1 MDEKLEDK
9 EIERN
14 NLNEQ
19 GENNPSQ
26 KVIKQTKDSNILVKI
41 IISLI
46 MMLIIYFA
54 YRILMT
60 TVSGNVF
67 DFIQDSLFRRWNSF
81 T

>member
-41 IISLI
+41 MISLI

-67 DFIQDSLFRRWNSF
+67 DFIQDSLFRR
-81 T
+81 

>member
-9 EIERN
+9 EIEQN
-14 NLNEQ
+14 NFNEQ

-41 IISLI
+41 MISLI

-67 DFIQDSLFRRWNSF
+67 DFIQDSLFRR
-81 T
+81 

>member
-41 IISLI
+41 MISLI